1 MTRLLPIPGEGS
13 PPPAL
18 RVGDNALGR
27 SPLKGRVLT
36 RATLGEELEVI
47 RPYGKSSARWATS
60 GAPDLIAPC
69 PCELL
74 QHCKIGSTL
83 IGQSSIRPRVTNVI

>member
-47 RPYGKSSARWATS
+47 RPYTS

-83 IGQSSIRPRVTNVI
+83 IEYPSKKGVNLIP